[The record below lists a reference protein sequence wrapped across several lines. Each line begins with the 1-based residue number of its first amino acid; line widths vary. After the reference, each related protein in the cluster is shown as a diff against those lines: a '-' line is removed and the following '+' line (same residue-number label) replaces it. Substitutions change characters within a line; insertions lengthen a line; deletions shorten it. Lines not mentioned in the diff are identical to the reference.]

1 MIARTLGGSSMSG
14 VSRVFVLPDV
24 VASQV
29 AAGEVVERP
38 SSVLKELV
46 ENSLDAGAG
55 EIRVEIQRGG
65 VSLIRVTDDGS
76 GMSREDA
83 MLALERHATSK
94 LRNAADLA
102 AIRTMG
108 FRGEAVP
115 SIASVS
121 KFRLITREADSVEG
135 TELIVDGGGL
145 RDVRAAGAAV
155 GTTIEVRSLFFNVPA
170 RRKFLRAESTE
181 AAHIEHQLRLHALAY
196 PNVRF
201 RFRRDEREVFD
212 LPATE
217 RHVERVRQLF
227 GTEVAEELISLPP
240 VGRPQFEA
248 HGLVLP
254 ASHARKGRRHQY
266 VFLNQRPVEDSFI
279 SRALAEGFRG
289 ELMDGMHPAAWLWLN
304 VDPGLVDVNVHPAK
318 REVRFHR
325 PSEIR
330 ELVLA
335 AVTAGLDAR
344 QKSLRKAVEE
354 RISEHRANVR
364 DRESALDETHPPGRS
379 VQHEMSPSRA
389 PALVFRT
396 PDRDLPG
403 VDAEKQPGK
412 TRAVPPSF
420 RFISLLH
427 GRFALIESDGGLV
440 LMDPVA
446 AQERILYEQ
455 AMRRPDAHGSSQAML
470 VPILLDLDPRDVDLL
485 LRERDSLTDVGID
498 IDSFGGNTIRIAA
511 LPSFMNPAEARELIS
526 ELLEELLH
534 GAALGS
540 RFARD
545 RVARCLAAKLAAR
558 TKTSAAQIEPLLE
571 TLFQCDLPYCAADG
585 RPTLS
590 EIGLPEIERRFGGAR

>member
-1 MIARTLGGSSMSG
+1 MLGGSSMSG

-65 VSLIRVTDDGS
+65 VLLIRVTDDGS

-94 LRNAADLA
+94 LRNAADLS

-135 TELIVDGGGL
+135 TELIVEGGTL

-201 RFRRDEREVFD
+201 RFRKDEREVFD

-227 GTEVAEELISLPP
+227 GTEVAEELIGLPA

-266 VFLNQRPVEDSFI
+266 VFLNQRPVEDPFI

-325 PSEIR
+325 PGEVR

-335 AVTAGLDAR
+335 AVTTGLEAR

-354 RISEHRANVR
+354 RVFERAATVR
-364 DRESALDETHPPGRS
+364 ERESFAAGTQPMSQPVPP
-379 VQHEMSPSRA
+379 VTEPSRA
-389 PALVFRT
+389 PALAFRP

-403 VDAEKQPGK
+403 IDPEKQPGK
-412 TRAVPPSF
+412 SRQIPPSF

-427 GRFALIESDGGLV
+427 GRYALIESDGGLV

-455 AMRRPDAHGSSQAML
+455 AMRRHGGQWSTQVLL
-470 VPILLDLDPRDVDLL
+470 VPILLDLDPRDADLL
-485 LRERDSLTDVGID
+485 LRERDGLTEVGID
-498 IDSFGGNTIRIAA
+498 IDGFGGNTIRIAA
-511 LPSFMNPAEARELIS
+511 LPSAIDPAEARGLIAG
-526 ELLEELLH
+526 LLDELLH
-534 GAALGS
+534 GAVVGA
-540 RFARD
+540 RFAHD
-545 RVARCLAAKLAAR
+545 RVARCLAAKLAAK
-558 TKTSAAQIEPLLE
+558 TKPSAAQIESLLDS
-571 TLFQCDLPYCAADG
+571 LFQCDLPYCAADG
-585 RPTLS
+585 RPTLT